1 MSFESAPRVIASTR
15 QFFAN
20 GNSSARR
27 HLLLAMTLLLVLTA
41 CLPVPVGDPEKSR
54 IDPALSGAWRVAGAD
69 DEQMLM
75 VLDPYDKRTWLVT
88 LVGLDDAGD
97 NRAGQVSAPQAPFN
111 AVNAQRFRVA
121 SLGVYKCWLTR
132 IGGETFMTWESKT
145 LSETLPDMVPEQ
157 WWVFRVR
164 KSGDDTF
171 YLDSFDYSI
180 DGLDK
185 VTTSRDAEKIIRRH
199 VDDPGFFKEK
209 DAPRLERL
217 PADDVAA
224 LPRLLEDFGFKDTM

>member
-1 MSFESAPRVIASTR
+1 MRFESAPRVIRGTR
-15 QFFAN
+15 QFFTN

-27 HLLLAMTLLLVLTA
+27 HLLLALILLSVLTA

-54 IDPALSGAWRVAGAD
+54 IDPALSGAWRVAGGD

-88 LVGLDDAGD
+88 LIGLGDAGD
-97 NRAGQVSAPQAPFN
+97 NRAGQVSALQVPFN
-111 AVNAQRFRVA
+111 AVNADSFRVT

-145 LSETLPDMVPEQ
+145 LSETLPNMVPEQ
-157 WWVFRVR
+157 WWAFRVR

-185 VTTSRDAEKIIRRH
+185 VTTSKDAEKIIRRH
-199 VDDPGFFKEK
+199 IDDPGFFEEK
-209 DAPRLERL
+209 DAPRLDRL
-217 PADDVAA
+217 PADDVAT
-224 LPRLLEDFGFKDTM
+224 LPRLLENFGFKDTM

>member
-1 MSFESAPRVIASTR
+1 MSLESAPRVIPGTR
-15 QFFAN
+15 RFFVN
-20 GNSSARR
+20 GIASARR
-27 HLLLAMTLLLVLTA
+27 QLMLAMILLPVLTA
-41 CLPVPVGDPEKSR
+41 CLPVPVGNPEKSR
-54 IDPALSGAWRVAGAD
+54 IDPALSGAWRVASAD

-75 VLDPYDKRTWLVT
+75 VLDPFDKRTWLVT
-88 LVGLDDAGD
+88 LIGLDDTGD
-97 NRAGQVSAPQAPFN
+97 NRAGQNSAPQVPFN
-111 AVNAQRFRVA
+111 AFIAHRFRVA

-164 KSGDDTF
+164 KSSDDTF

-185 VTTSRDAEKIIRRH
+185 VTTSKDAEKIIRRH

-209 DAPRLERL
+209 DAPRLDRL